1 MAYLVKL
8 IGLTMSTEFAAAG
21 GGGDSRTKDLIATV
35 SAIANSLMGEV
46 AKVIIGKNENYDVSL
61 FAFFQTEISY

>member
-35 SAIANSLMGEV
+35 SAIANSLMS
-46 AKVIIGKNENYDVSL
+46 KLLK
-61 FAFFQTEISY
+61 